1 MRAASFLRAFAG
13 DARGATII
21 EFAIILPVLCVLL
34 MGTFDLGYRSYV
46 TSIVQ
51 GSLHEASR
59 MATVGGVSMSTIESH
74 VENRLQEFSRNAEI
88 EVDTDSYS
96 DFTGVAVAEPLT
108 TDLGT
113 PNVYNRATDCYRDIN
128 GSGKFSHDMGR
139 TGTGGSEDV
148 VRMQVRMTYPRLF
161 PMASLLGWSDD
172 VEIVQE
178 TMLRN
183 QPYGSR
189 SVSAAPIRCGTD
201 ED

>member
-1 MRAASFLRAFAG
+1 MSRRSLFRRLGR

-21 EFAIILPVLCVLL
+21 EFAIILPVLSLML

-59 MATVGGVSMSTIESH
+59 MATVGNVSMSAIETH
-74 VENRLQEFSRNAEI
+74 VEGRLQEFSRNAEI
-88 EVDTDSYS
+88 EIDTASYANFS
-96 DFTGVAVAEPLT
+96 EVSVGEPLT
-108 TDLGT
+108 TDAGRL
-113 PNVYNRATDCYRDIN
+113 NVYDQATDCYRDLN
-128 GSGKFSHDMGR
+128 NSGKYTHQVNN
-139 TGTGGSEDV
+139 GTGGAEDV
-148 VRMQVRMTYPRLF
+148 VRFQVRMTYPRLF

-183 QPYGSR
+183 QPYAGRATST
-189 SVSAAPIRCGTD
+189 ATIRCRTA

>member
-1 MRAASFLRAFAG
+1 MRPVTPFRALAA

-59 MATVGGVSMSTIESH
+59 MATVGGVSMSTIEDH
-74 VENRLQEFSRNAEI
+74 VEGRLQEFSRDAEI
-88 EVDTDSYS
+88 EVNTEPYANFSE
-96 DFTGVAVAEPLT
+96 VAVGEPLT
-108 TDLGT
+108 TDQGT
-113 PNVYNRATDCYRDIN
+113 LNLYDRATDCYRDLNNSGLYTHDIA
-128 GSGKFSHDMGR
+128 GSGL
-139 TGTGGSEDV
+139 GGAEDV
-148 VRMQVRMTYPRLF
+148 VRMQVTMTYPRLF

-172 VEIVQE
+172 VEVVQE

-189 SVSAAPIRCGTD
+189 TVNPATIRCRTG
-201 ED
+201 EN

>member
-1 MRAASFLRAFAG
+1 MGARLRALAG

-46 TSIVQ
+46 TSIIQ

-59 MATVGGVSMSTIESH
+59 MATVGSVSMSAIETH
-74 VENRLQEFSRNAEI
+74 VTNRLQEFSRNAEI
-88 EVDTDSYS
+88 EIDTDSYS

-108 TDLGT
+108 TDQGA

-139 TGTGGSEDV
+139 TGMGGSEDV

-183 QPYGSR
+183 QPYASR
-189 SVSAAPIRCGTD
+189 TVNNAAILCGTD

>member
-1 MRAASFLRAFAG
+1 MTLRSLRA
-13 DARGATII
+13 DARGATIV

-46 TSIVQ
+46 TSIIQ

-59 MATVGGVSMSTIESH
+59 MATVGSVSMSTIETH
-74 VENRLQEFSRNAEI
+74 VANRLQEFSRNAEI
-88 EVDTDSYS
+88 EVETDFYS

-108 TDLGT
+108 TDQGT
-113 PNVYNRATDCYRDIN
+113 PNVYNRTTDCYRDIN
-128 GSGKFSHDMGR
+128 GSGKFSRDMGR
-139 TGTGGSEDV
+139 TGMGGSEDV

-161 PMASLLGWSDD
+161 PMGSLLGWSDD

-189 SVSAAPIRCGTD
+189 TVAAAPILCGTD

>member
-1 MRAASFLRAFAG
+1 VTKGTVLRALAA
-13 DARGATII
+13 DARGATIV
-21 EFAIILPVLCVLL
+21 EFAIILPVLCLLL

-46 TSIVQ
+46 ISIVQ

-59 MATVGGVSMSTIESH
+59 MATVGNVPMQTIEDH
-74 VENRLQEFSRNAEI
+74 VESRLHEFSRDAEI
-88 EVDTDSYS
+88 EIETASYAS
-96 DFTGVAVAEPLT
+96 FTEVSVGEPLT

-113 PNVYNRATDCYRDIN
+113 LNVYDRATDCFRDLNNSGLYTRDIG
-128 GSGKFSHDMGR
+128 GSGL
-139 TGTGGSEDV
+139 GGAEDV

-183 QPYGSR
+183 QPYAGRTLSN
-189 SVSAAPIRCGTD
+189 APILCDKGVD
-201 ED
+201 